1 VLRALGETF
10 VVRNNNGVSRAL
22 DYFEITRYMTLI
34 ERLPV
39 GVALM
44 ENRFSDRPRAA
55 RNSRS
60 KLETASPFSIPVDR
74 FSLRENFAKAKI
86 KSAEGEERAE
96 KERQKERRTETE
108 EKERSRDAQR

>member
-1 VLRALGETF
+1 
-10 VVRNNNGVSRAL
+10 
-22 DYFEITRYMTLI
+22 MTLI

-44 ENRFSDRPRAA
+44 ENRFSDRPRTA

-60 KLETASPFSIPVDR
+60 KLETASPYSTPVDR

-86 KSAEGEERAE
+86 KSAEGEEHAE
-96 KERQKERRTETE
+96 KGDKRREEQKLKTE
-108 EKERSRDAQR
+108 EGRSRDAQR